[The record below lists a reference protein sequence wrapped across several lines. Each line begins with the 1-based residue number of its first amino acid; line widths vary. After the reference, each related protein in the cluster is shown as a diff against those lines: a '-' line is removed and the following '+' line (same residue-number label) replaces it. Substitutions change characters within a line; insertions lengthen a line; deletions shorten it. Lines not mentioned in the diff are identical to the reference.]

1 MRFDLIDLRLF
12 LNVHETGTITDGARR
27 SHMTLASAS
36 ERIKGME
43 ALLGVPLL
51 KRDYRGVMV
60 TPAGRTLI
68 HHARIVL
75 GQMDRM
81 RGELHD
87 YGQGLKGHVRL
98 LCNTSALSE
107 YLPEALSQFLAL
119 HPHISID
126 LEERPSHEITDAL
139 RNGMADL
146 GVVASSADLQGL
158 ETFHFR
164 PDPLTLIC
172 ARNHELAQ
180 RRSIHMEEVAHLD
193 FVGLVAG
200 SPLQEHLAHQARKA
214 GKALLYRVRLRSLDA
229 VCRMVGLGIGIG
241 IVPKATALRCA
252 RTARI
257 RHIALK
263 DDWANRD
270 LVLCTRMAA
279 DLPSYVQQMMHH
291 VLNSTPTRYH

>member
-12 LNVHETGTITDGARR
+12 LNVHDTGTITDGARR

-36 ERIKGME
+36 ERIRGME

-51 KRDYRGVMV
+51 TRDPRGVTV
-60 TPAGRTLI
+60 TPAGRTLV
-68 HHARIVL
+68 HHARVVL

-81 RGELHD
+81 RGELQD

-119 HPHISID
+119 HPYISID
-126 LEERPSHEITDAL
+126 MEERPSQDITDAL
-139 RNGMADL
+139 RNGIADI

-158 ETFHFR
+158 ETFKFR

-172 ARNHELAQ
+172 ARDHALAQ

-193 FVGLVAG
+193 FVGLAAG
-200 SPLQEHLAHQARKA
+200 SPLQEHLAYHARKA
-214 GKALLYRVRLRSLDA
+214 GKSLLYRVRLRSLDA

-241 IVPKATALRCA
+241 VVPKATALRCA
-252 RTARI
+252 RSARI
-257 RHIALK
+257 RQVALK

-270 LVLCTRMAA
+270 LVLCTRMGAE
-279 DLPSYVQQMMHH
+279 LPGYVQEMMRHL
-291 VLNSTPTRYH
+291 LNGTPTY